1 MEVTTVVPEKKEEL
15 IGNTTVVPK
24 KKEVL
29 IGNTTAV
36 PEKKEELMGLTP
48 VALVIIVV
56 LSVLVVILLCIVI
69 GIFLTKNKALSVEET
84 VEENHYYDESV
95 VYKNEN
101 LRSNVVD
108 KNDYYEE

>member
-1 MEVTTVVPEKKEEL
+1 MAVTTVVPEEKDL
-15 IGNTTVVPK
+15 LMGVTTV
-24 KKEVL
+24 
-29 IGNTTAV
+29 V

-48 VALVIIVV
+48 VALVIILV

-69 GIFLTKNKALSVEET
+69 GIFLKKNKALSVEET

-101 LRSNVVD
+101 LRSNVID

>member
-1 MEVTTVVPEKKEEL
+1 M
-15 IGNTTVVPK
+15 GDTTVVPK
-24 KKEVL
+24 KEEVL

-48 VALVIIVV
+48 VALVTIVV

-95 VYKNEN
+95 VYNIDNK
-101 LRSNVVD
+101 RSKVVD
-108 KNDYYEE
+108 NNDYYDK